1 MIALF
6 NNKHH
11 TRCRC
16 LVMSLPARVISPK
29 GGFMKN
35 YELMYIIP
43 SQSTDEEKEAL
54 IAQVNGMIEKDGGK
68 IESVERIG
76 NKKLAYEIQKK
87 HEGFYVLVNFT
98 ADSKVP
104 NRLGALLS
112 ITNNIL
118 RYIIVAK

>member
-1 MIALF
+1 
-6 NNKHH
+6 
-11 TRCRC
+11 
-16 LVMSLPARVISPK
+16 
-29 GGFMKN
+29 MKN

-54 IAQVNGMIEKDGGK
+54 IAQVNSMIEKDGGK
-68 IESVERIG
+68 IESVERVG

-87 HEGFYVLVNFT
+87 REGFYVLVNFT
-98 ADSKVP
+98 SDANVP
-104 NRLGALLS
+104 NRLGSLLA

>member
-1 MIALF
+1 M
-6 NNKHH
+6 
-11 TRCRC
+11 
-16 LVMSLPARVISPK
+16 
-29 GGFMKN
+29 
-35 YELMYIIP
+35 MYIIP

-87 HEGFYVLVNFT
+87 REGYYVLVNFT
-98 ADSKVP
+98 ADANVP
-104 NRLGALLS
+104 NKLGSLLS
-112 ITNNIL
+112 ITNNIM

>member
-1 MIALF
+1 
-6 NNKHH
+6 
-11 TRCRC
+11 
-16 LVMSLPARVISPK
+16 
-29 GGFMKN
+29 MKN

-43 SQSTDEEKEAL
+43 SQSTDEEKEDL

>member
-1 MIALF
+1 M
-6 NNKHH
+6 N
-11 TRCRC
+11 
-16 LVMSLPARVISPK
+16 S
-29 GGFMKN
+29 

-68 IESVERIG
+68 IESVERVG

-87 HEGFYVLVNFT
+87 REGYYVLVNFT
-98 ADSKVP
+98 ANSNVP
-104 NRLGALLS
+104 NTLGSLLA
-112 ITNNIL
+112 ITSNVL

>member
-1 MIALF
+1 
-6 NNKHH
+6 
-11 TRCRC
+11 
-16 LVMSLPARVISPK
+16 
-29 GGFMKN
+29 
-35 YELMYIIP
+35 MYIIP

-68 IESVERIG
+68 IESVERVG

-87 HEGFYVLVNFT
+87 REGFYVLVNFT
-98 ADSKVP
+98 SDANVP
-104 NRLGALLS
+104 NRLGSLLA

>member
-1 MIALF
+1 
-6 NNKHH
+6 
-11 TRCRC
+11 
-16 LVMSLPARVISPK
+16 
-29 GGFMKN
+29 MKN

-68 IESVERIG
+68 IESVERVG

-87 HEGFYVLVNFT
+87 REGFYVLVNFT
-98 ADSKVP
+98 SNANVP
-104 NRLGALLS
+104 NRLGSLLA